1 MLNPSLRMQLSDKIE
16 HLPEHCL
23 QEVMDFIKNILDRQ
37 KIDLSPIELREI
49 VLEDRI
55 LRFRS
60 PLTLKP
66 ESDETGQLL
75 CIREPVLG
83 IDVCAETREELYTL
97 LFQEI
102 EVLWFEYALEQDACL
117 NSGALDLKHRLIRH
131 IYEEKNAERQKK
143 DRELASA

>member
-1 MLNPSLRMQLSDKIE
+1 MLNQSLRTQLSDKIE

-23 QEVMDFIKNILDRQ
+23 QDVIDFIGYILNRQ
-37 KIDLSPIELREI
+37 TADVSPIELKEI

-55 LRFRS
+55 LRFHS
-60 PLTLKP
+60 PLTLTP

-83 IDVCAETREELYTL
+83 IDVCAETRDELYEL
-97 LFQEI
+97 LLQEI
-102 EVLWFEYALEQDACL
+102 EVLWFEYALEHDDRL

-131 IYEEKNAERQKK
+131 ICEEMNAEG
-143 DRELASA
+143 